1 MLIRF
6 YYVIDVNDPE
16 QIYVGSTEKTLQE
29 RLNQHWWNRNS
40 KNNKALSSYMQD
52 KQKSDFEI
60 FLIEE
65 KDCTK
70 LERQQVED
78 EWIQQMGLINK
89 CRALKNPECAGKWH
103 KEHPE
108 YKKEYNIKLKKEH
121 SEYNRQYYLKK
132 KLLAQ
137 NIS

>member
-16 QIYVGSTEKTLQE
+16 QIYVGSTQLTLQE
-29 RLNQHWWNRNS
+29 RLDTHWYSR
-40 KNNKALSSYMQD
+40 NNKFKTKLSTYMKD
-52 KQKSDFEI
+52 KQKFDFEI

-70 LERQQVED
+70 LEQNQIED

-89 CRALKNPECAGKWH
+89 CRALKDPNYN
-103 KEHPE
+103 KEWNKAHPE
-108 YKKEYNIKLKKEH
+108 KCLEA
-121 SEYNRQYYLKK
+121 SRQWKLKK